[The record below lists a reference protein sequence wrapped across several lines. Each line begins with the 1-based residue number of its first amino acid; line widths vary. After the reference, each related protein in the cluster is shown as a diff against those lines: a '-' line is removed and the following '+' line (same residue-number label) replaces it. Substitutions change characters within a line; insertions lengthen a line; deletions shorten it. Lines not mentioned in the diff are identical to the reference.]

1 MANSFMGLSQDFGDQ
16 LSVIRETNCVCLRSV
31 LCPNDPVANGEELG
45 MMIGVL
51 KDTSAI
57 PDFGP

>member
-1 MANSFMGLSQDFGDQ
+1 MGLSQDFGDQ